1 MYICI
6 CNAITEKDIEEAVK
20 QGISSMEMLSELTS
34 VSRQCGC
41 CEAHACKVL
50 QKALSISSDICCS
63 VT

>member
-34 VSRQCGC
+34 VSNQCGC

-50 QKALSISSDICCS
+50 QKALSISGNMCS
-63 VT
+63 RV